1 MSMGTWVQAVARNG
15 AELSHLFGGLALIC
29 SLLLWITSQEPVR
42 RRFYNIYK
50 PLHHIGF
57 WGFML
62 MGVAHKWSLFWYFV
76 PGMLLYA
83 VDGVFR
89 LYQLSAG
96 RSGSLA
102 RGLDDAAG
110 AAGAAG
116 ERVGPQAPSL

>member
-1 MSMGTWVQAVARNG
+1 
-15 AELSHLFGGLALIC
+15 LFGGLALIC

-89 LYQLSAG
+89 LYQVSAG

-110 AAGAAG
+110 AAG